1 MTELAREYGA
11 GLYEL
16 AAEENLR
23 EEIHDQLNALLRIF
37 QENPDFLRLL
47 DIHGIRLE
55 ERFGVLDDSLG
66 GRVHPYILN
75 FMKILCE
82 RSAIG
87 SFGDCVAY
95 FHRRYNADFGMI
107 EAYVTTA
114 VPLSDGN
121 VDALRKKLE
130 AISGKKVTLIQSVDP
145 KLIGGVRVEMD
156 GHRLD
161 NTVQTR
167 LEQLRRSLTES
178 V

>member
-23 EEIHDQLNALLRIF
+23 EEIHDQLNALSRIF

-47 DIHGIRLE
+47 DTHGIRLE

-82 RSAIG
+82 RGAIG
-87 SFGDCVAY
+87 SFGDCAAY
-95 FHRRYNADFGMI
+95 FHQRYNADFGMT